1 MPGSSKGF
9 VLTGEE
15 KKGPAVDFGI
25 PGRGPGRRE
34 PLLPDPRTSS
44 SPQGRWKTGPDR
56 LREAGELFA
65 VRLGRGSGGHS
76 RPGPPEPPGDQRTD
90 CGVGHGR
97 QGKG

>member
-34 PLLPDPRTSS
+34 PLLP
-44 SPQGRWKTGPDR
+44 
-56 LREAGELFA
+56 
-65 VRLGRGSGGHS
+65 
-76 RPGPPEPPGDQRTD
+76 
-90 CGVGHGR
+90 
-97 QGKG
+97 